1 MNVLNSK
8 GSIIRKIFAFR
19 QISILVILIFIC
31 IYLSITTSSFLSAS
45 NMLNVLRQT
54 TTIMIVACGM
64 TYILI
69 LGEIDLSIG
78 SIACLIGTL
87 VAGFIGQNHI
97 PVIPSFILGLIL
109 GTLLGSISGI
119 LVAKIHIPSFI
130 ATLAMMSTARGL
142 ALVYSGGYPITNM
155 PKFALFFGRGYIGI
169 IPVPVIIMLVVIG
182 ISWGVLA
189 LTKFGRYTYAIGG
202 NAECAKLSGVGLDK
216 IKIIV
221 FAISGFTASLTG
233 ILLTMRLASSQPTL
247 GDGMELDAI
256 TAVVLGGT
264 LLTGG
269 RGSMAGTIIGS
280 LFLNVLGNG
289 LNIIGI
295 NSFWQQ
301 VIKGIVLILAVCFYE
316 VRGSKK

>member
-1 MNVLNSK
+1 MNVLHGKKSV
-8 GSIIRKIFAFR
+8 IRQIFAFR
-19 QISILVILIFIC
+19 QLGILVILIIMC
-31 IYLSITTSSFLSAS
+31 IYLSITTRSFLSIS
-45 NMLNVLRQT
+45 NMINVLRQT
-54 TTIMIVACGM
+54 STMMIVACGM
-64 TYILI
+64 TYVLI
-69 LGEIDLSIG
+69 MGEIDLSIG
-78 SIACLIGTL
+78 SIACFIGTL
-87 VAGFIGQNHI
+87 VAGFIVQNSI
-97 PVIPSFILGLIL
+97 PVVPSIILGLIL
-109 GTLLGSISGI
+109 GSLLGLISGA

-142 ALVYSGGYPITNM
+142 ALVYSGGYPITKL
-155 PKFALFFGRGYIGI
+155 PSLALFFGRGYVGV
-169 IPVPVIIMLVVIG
+169 IPVPVIIMLFVVTIG
-182 ISWGVLA
+182 WGVLA

-202 NAECAKLSGVGLDK
+202 NAECAKLSGVGLNKMK
-216 IKIIV
+216 ITV
-221 FAISGFTASLTG
+221 FAISGFTAALTG
-233 ILLTMRLASSQPTL
+233 IILTMRLASSQPTL

-316 VRGSKK
+316 IRGSKK